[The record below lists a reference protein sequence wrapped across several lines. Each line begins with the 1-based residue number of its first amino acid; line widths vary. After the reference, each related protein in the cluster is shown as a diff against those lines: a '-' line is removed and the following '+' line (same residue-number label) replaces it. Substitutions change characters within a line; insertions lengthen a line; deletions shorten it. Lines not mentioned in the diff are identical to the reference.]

1 MTRRNSEV
9 VVVPDPITDQAQRQ
23 LTGPSLMPI
32 AVVDNEEMDAV
43 LGRPGVATLAEPSTC
58 GVTVSLTRSFGYSA
72 LRAVVLFGGLWLLLE
87 FVARTPIVERSL
99 QTPGRG
105 VSLPML
111 DIGLEQSE
119 RYIAEEGGVDCIFI
133 GNSTVHRAIDPE
145 QFRRHLDNSVG
156 HSVRAL
162 NLTAGGMPPAGK
174 RILLELA
181 MRYRP
186 QVIVYG
192 VSGELADLKDKQR
205 DVAILSQ
212 NSWIQHQLGQPS
224 ILGWLVDNSRLF
236 QYGQL
241 FRNVADGRK
250 FIDEFVSRRNKIQAV
265 TRCGFVPSRRRLS
278 EQVVK
283 KTAFRLTDS
292 PVSFPGLAEILEHQ
306 SRVQIV
312 FLVMP
317 LHDTEYVNLN
327 TTKSEFLSRRRVLAD
342 EVKSHA
348 GNWWNIPTDDLP
360 DSCWQDPRHLNA
372 SGAAIFTRRLAERF
386 AEAIDEDSIRIRRH
400 PKVQE

>member
-23 LTGPSLMPI
+23 LTGPS
-32 AVVDNEEMDAV
+32 A
-43 LGRPGVATLAEPSTC
+43 C
-58 GVTVSLTRSFGYSA
+58 GVTLTLTRSFGYSV
-72 LRAVVLFGGLWLLLE
+72 LRVVVLFGCLWLLFE
-87 FVARTPIVERSL
+87 FAARTPIVERSL

-111 DIGLEQSE
+111 DIGLELSE

-145 QFRRHLDNSVG
+145 QFRRHLDNSIG
-156 HSVRAL
+156 HSVRSI

-181 MRYRP
+181 MRHRP

-212 NSWIQHQLGQPS
+212 NPWIQHQLGQPS

-250 FIDEFVSRRNKIQAV
+250 FIGEFVSRRKKNQAA
-265 TRCGFVPSRRRLS
+265 TRCGFVPSHRKLS
-278 EQVVK
+278 EQVVTR
-283 KTAFRLTDS
+283 TAVRLTDS
-292 PVSFPGLAEILEHQ
+292 PVAFPGLTEILEYCCQ
-306 SRVQIV
+306 VQIV

-317 LHDTEYVNLN
+317 LHGTEYVNLN
-327 TTKSEFLSRRRVLAD
+327 TTKAEVLSRRRLFAD
-342 EVKSHA
+342 QVESHA
-348 GNWWNIPTDDLP
+348 GNWWDLPTDDLP
-360 DSCWQDPRHLNA
+360 DSCWQDSRHLNA
-372 SGAAIFTRRLAERF
+372 SGAAIFTRRLADRF
-386 AEAIDEDSIRIRRH
+386 AEAIDDDSIRFRQN
-400 PKVQE
+400 PKVQQ